1 MQAHLQAPALLA
13 FRRFQQ
19 APWPE
24 RRELLHGWF
33 YRFGIFASL
42 SFIDEPAWLALIFC

>member
-13 FRRFQQ
+13 FRRFQH

-24 RRELLHGWF
+24 RREWLHGWF
-33 YRFGIFASL
+33 YRFGIYASL
-42 SFIDEPAWLALIFC
+42 NLIDEPAWLALIFC